1 MLSVFTCHLSDGI
14 MLILLDLAGIAFLIS
29 LILTPYVRDIARKL
43 NLMDR
48 PDSSRKFHSEPIPR
62 VGGVSIAIAYALS
75 FAFILVA
82 PYRGLPFDLH
92 AVIPRA
98 LILLPAAGLVFA
110 IGLADDIWGLKPW
123 HKLAGQIAAALLAFW
138 AGVRVDVLQWHHLHF
153 WISLPV
159 TVLWLVGCANAFNLI
174 DGLDGLAAGVGLF
187 ATLTSLVAALTHN
200 NLQLALVTAPLAGCL
215 LGFLRYN
222 FNPASIFLGDSG
234 SLLIGFLLGCYGAMW
249 SQKSATL
256 IGLTAPMMA
265 MAIPLLDV
273 ALSIVRR
280 FLRNQPIF
288 GADRGHIHHRLL
300 ERGLTPRRAAL
311 FLYGICGIA
320 AALSLLQD
328 LAHDQV
334 GGVIV
339 VLFCVVAWIGVQN
352 LGYTEFGMA
361 GKLVV
366 KGTLRS
372 FLDVQLRLHEF
383 ERSLV
388 ACSTVDEHCA
398 RIVSACRQFGFSGVR
413 IRLAGQVVDEAP
425 SDHGTWQLRIEFP
438 DFQYVNIYGRHHP
451 QNPDLLAGF
460 AQIVDRVL
468 TARCLTAP
476 EMPSSPLPLHVPVER
491 TLTAKATAAS

>member
-1 MLSVFTCHLSDGI
+1 
-14 MLILLDLAGIAFLIS
+14 MLILLDLAGIAFFFALV
-29 LILTPYVRDIARKL
+29 LTPFVRSAALKF
-43 NLMDR
+43 NLVDR
-48 PDSSRKFHSEPIPR
+48 PDARKIHTEPIPR
-62 VGGVSIAIAYALS
+62 VGGIAIAAAYILS
-75 FAFILVA
+75 FGFVLIA
-82 PYRGLPFDLH
+82 PYRGLPFNIDT
-92 AVIPRA
+92 VIPRA
-98 LILLPAAGLVFA
+98 LVLMPAAGLVFVV
-110 IGLADDIWGLKPW
+110 GLVDDLLGLKPW
-123 HKLAGQIAAALLAFW
+123 QKLSGEIVAALIAFR
-138 AGVRVDVLQWHHLHF
+138 AGVQIDLVQWSHLHF

-249 SQKSATL
+249 SDKSATM

-273 ALSIVRR
+273 TLSIARR

-328 LAHDQV
+328 LAHDRA
-334 GGVIV
+334 GGVII
-339 VLFCVVAWIGVQN
+339 VLFCIVAWVGVQH
-352 LGYTEFGMA
+352 LGYTEFGIA
-361 GKLVV
+361 GKLFM

-372 FLDVQLRLHEF
+372 FVDMQLRLQEF
-383 ERSLV
+383 ERSLN
-388 ACSTVDEHCA
+388 ACSTLEEHCA
-398 RIVSACRQFGFSGVR
+398 TIVSACREFGFSGVR
-413 IRLAGQVVDEAP
+413 IRLGGQLVDEVPGDQVA
-425 SDHGTWQLRIEFP
+425 WQLRIDFT
-438 DFQYVNIYGRHHP
+438 DFQYVNIYTRHDILH
-451 QNPDLLAGF
+451 NPGLLAGF

-468 TARCLTAP
+468 TARSRSLTAP
-476 EMPSSPLPLHVPVER
+476 EVASLPLHTPVSDAE
-491 TLTAKATAAS
+491 LADKATAASQLSL